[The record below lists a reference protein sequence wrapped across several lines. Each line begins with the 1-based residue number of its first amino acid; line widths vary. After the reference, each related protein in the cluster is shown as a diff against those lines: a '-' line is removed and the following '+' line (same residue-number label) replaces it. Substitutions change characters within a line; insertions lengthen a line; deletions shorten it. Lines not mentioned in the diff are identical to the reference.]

1 MAKTIEIV
9 TFRLAPG
16 VTDDQFIAETKT
28 MEREFLGKLPGFL
41 DRDTGKSADGGWIVV
56 LHWQSAEDA
65 QSSMNKFV
73 EAPGTKAFT
82 ATIDMSTFQMVRYTL
97 EDYYKLESAK
107 AAA

>member
-9 TFRLAPG
+9 TFRLAEG
-16 VTDDQFIAETKT
+16 TTDEKFIAETKT

-56 LHWQSAEDA
+56 LHWESAEDA

-73 EAPGTKAFT
+73 ENPGTKAFT
-82 ATIDMSTFQMVRYTL
+82 DTIDMSTFKMVRYTL
-97 EDYYKLESAK
+97 EDYYKLGINAP
-107 AAA
+107 AA